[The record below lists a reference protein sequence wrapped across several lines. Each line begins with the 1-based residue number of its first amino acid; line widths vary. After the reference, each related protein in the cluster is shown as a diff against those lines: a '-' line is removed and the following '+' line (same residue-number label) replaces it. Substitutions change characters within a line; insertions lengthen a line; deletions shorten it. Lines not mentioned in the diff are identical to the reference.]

1 MQRPVPIAAAAA
13 PEALQQ
19 LRRLTGWS
27 VAECAAALGLEGANA
42 ADRLRELER
51 GARPPSG
58 TVRQLLAYLL
68 RDALAEPGQAL
79 PGAPGGARRPGLA
92 GHAGDP

>member
-1 MQRPVPIAAAAA
+1 MQRPAPIAAAAA
-13 PEALQQ
+13 PAALQQ

-27 VAECAAALGLEGANA
+27 VAECAGALGLEGANA

-68 RDALAEPGQAL
+68 RDAAAAPAQAL
-79 PGAPGGARRPGLA
+79 PAASSSTRRPGTA
-92 GHAGDP
+92 GQAGDP